1 MIQREAKNTMSI
13 ENRRYQRSSC
23 RTLAVVLCLLLG
35 ACSWIPKGE
44 SGLDVGIKDRGVAS
58 WYGEQFH
65 GKVAANGEIFDMD
78 ALTAAHRT
86 LPLGSMVRVVNL
98 ANGKHIRVR
107 INDRGPYVNGR
118 ILDLSYAAAAQLG
131 MVDRGISV
139 IQIEVVGDH
148 RPDFVL
154 AAEEAIPTTPLLLS
168 IRRLEE
174 HTMAS
179 LPLPSLDR
187 LDPALTPVHQLRP
200 NDVLIQRRWRW
211 APSKLAADPTQRDD
225 VALVLS

>member
-1 MIQREAKNTMSI
+1 MSI
-13 ENRRYQRSSC
+13 NTRQSQLSC
-23 RTLAVVLCLLLG
+23 YETLAVVLCFSLG

-65 GKVAANGEIFDMD
+65 GKLAANGEVFNMD

-98 ANGKHIRVR
+98 VNGKHVRVR

-131 MVDRGISV
+131 MVDGGVSIIQLEV
-139 IQIEVVGDH
+139 IGDH

-154 AAEEAIPTTPLLLS
+154 EAEEATPSTLPLLAV
-168 IRRLEE
+168 RRLDE
-174 HTMAS
+174 HTIS
-179 LPLPSLDR
+179 FLPLPSLDR
-187 LDPALTPVHQLRP
+187 PDPTMTPVYRLPP

-211 APSKLAADPTQRDD
+211 APSILSSDPAHRDHAA
-225 VALVLS
+225 LELS

>member
-1 MIQREAKNTMSI
+1 MRIQTRK
-13 ENRRYQRSSC
+13 YQRSSDW
-23 RTLAVVLCLLLG
+23 TLAVVLCFSLG

-65 GKVAANGEIFDMD
+65 GKLAANGEVFNMD

-98 ANGKHIRVR
+98 ENGKHVRVR

-131 MVDRGISV
+131 MVDGGISV
-139 IQIEVVGDH
+139 IQLEVIGDH

-154 AAEEAIPTTPLLLS
+154 AAEETTSSTPPLLPIS
-168 IRRLEE
+168 RLEG
-174 HTMAS
+174 HPMSS

-187 LDPALTPVHQLRP
+187 PDPTMTPVYRFSP
-200 NDVLIQRRWRW
+200 NDVLVQRRWRS
-211 APSKLAADPTQRDD
+211 APSRKLAADPAHRDHT
-225 VALVLS
+225 ALVLS

>member
-1 MIQREAKNTMSI
+1 MMNGHTRQ
-13 ENRRYQRSSC
+13 NRRSSFAA
-23 RTLAVVLCLLLG
+23 LVVVLGFLLG

-65 GKVAANGEIFDMD
+65 GKLAANGEIFNMD

-86 LPLGSMVRVVNL
+86 LPLGSIVRVLNVV
-98 ANGKHIRVR
+98 NGKQVRVR

-131 MVDRGISV
+131 MVDGGLSV
-139 IQIEVVGDH
+139 IQLEVIGDH
-148 RPDFVL
+148 RPDFVIE
-154 AAEEAIPTTPLLLS
+154 AEKATSLSPPLLAV
-168 IRRLEE
+168 RRLDER
-174 HTMAS
+174 TMSS
-179 LPLPSLDR
+179 LLLPSLDR
-187 LDPALTPVHQLRP
+187 SDPTMTFVHRLQP

-211 APSKLAADPTQRDD
+211 APSILAADQAHRDHA
-225 VALVLS
+225 ALVLS

>member
-1 MIQREAKNTMSI
+1 MSI
-13 ENRRYQRSSC
+13 QTRRYQRSSY

-65 GKVAANGEIFDMD
+65 GKIAANGEIFNMD

-98 ANGKHIRVR
+98 TNGKHIRVR

-118 ILDLSYAAAAQLG
+118 ILDLSHAAAARLG
-131 MVDRGISV
+131 MVDRGISI
-139 IQIEVVGDH
+139 IQLEVVGDH
-148 RPDFVL
+148 RPDFVR
-154 AAEEAIPTTPLLLS
+154 AAEEANPSTPLLLS
-168 IRRLEE
+168 VNRLEE
-174 HTMAS
+174 HTKS
-179 LPLPSLDR
+179 TFPRPSRDR
-187 LDPALTPVHQLRP
+187 LGRELTPVHRLPP

-211 APSKLAADPTQRDD
+211 ALSKLAVDPAQRDRA
-225 VALVLS
+225 ALPLS

>member
-1 MIQREAKNTMSI
+1 MSTHT
-13 ENRRYQRSSC
+13 RQSQLSSYE
-23 RTLAVVLCLLLG
+23 TLAIVLCFSLG

-65 GKVAANGEIFDMD
+65 GKLAANGEVFNMD

-98 ANGKHIRVR
+98 VNGKHVRVR

-118 ILDLSYAAAAQLG
+118 ILDLSYAAAVQLG
-131 MVDRGISV
+131 MVDGGVSV
-139 IQIEVVGDH
+139 IQLEVIGDH

-154 AAEEAIPTTPLLLS
+154 AAEEATPSTLPFLAV
-168 IRRLEE
+168 RRLDER
-174 HTMAS
+174 TMS
-179 LPLPSLDR
+179 FLPLPSLDR
-187 LDPALTPVHQLRP
+187 PDPTMTPVHRLPP

-211 APSKLAADPTQRDD
+211 APSILSADPAHRDHA
-225 VALVLS
+225 ALVLS

>member
-1 MIQREAKNTMSI
+1 MMSTHTWQS
-13 ENRRYQRSSC
+13 QRSSFEV
-23 RTLAVVLCLLLG
+23 LAVVLCFSLG

-65 GKVAANGEIFDMD
+65 GKLAANGEIFNMD

-98 ANGKHIRVR
+98 TNGKHVRVR

-131 MVDRGISV
+131 MVDGGLSV
-139 IQIEVVGDH
+139 IQLEVIGDH
-148 RPDFVL
+148 RPDFVV
-154 AAEEAIPTTPLLLS
+154 AAEEAIPSTPPFLAVRQLDE
-168 IRRLEE
+168 R
-174 HTMAS
+174 TMSS
-179 LPLPSLDR
+179 LPTPGLDR
-187 LDPALTPVHQLRP
+187 PDPTMVSVHRLPP
-200 NDVLIQRRWRW
+200 NDVLIQRRWWW
-211 APSKLAADPTQRDD
+211 APSILAADRAHRDHA
-225 VALVLS
+225 ALVLS